1 MFDTIEISRIVALQS
16 KSYALLRWFGEN
28 IGAGGFSFTVS
39 HDAAT
44 VGGAASDWLK
54 RNAHSLPADL
64 RVGENDREAFAC
76 LFASYLTTSFTLVE
90 DAPPTYRSRT
100 GCYCVFCRRLRSV
113 SALRVRTPDK
123 KAGSKAAEM
132 KRLYV
137 SGLAA
142 EQETPL
148 GGEALT
154 TLLVDRDLAPAVSYA
169 TYAQELIR
177 RSRFVS
183 QGEGVLVLWREIAW
197 TNGKLSKRFALSAD
211 AAMQSEAKIAAAL
224 TAAA

>member
-1 MFDTIEISRIVALQS
+1 MFDTNEITRIVGLQS
-16 KSYALLRWFGEN
+16 KSYTLLKWFGEN
-28 IGAGGFSFTVS
+28 VGAGGFSFTVS
-39 HDAAT
+39 HGASSVGEAAT
-44 VGGAASDWLK
+44 EWLL
-54 RNAHSLPADL
+54 RNAHSLPADS
-64 RVGENDREAFAC
+64 RPDENDWNEFGC

-90 DAPPTYRSRT
+90 DAAPTYRSRT

-123 KAGSKAAEM
+123 KAGGKAMEM

-142 EQETPL
+142 EQDTPL
-148 GGEALT
+148 AGDALT
-154 TLLVDRDLAPAVSYA
+154 ALLADRDLAPAVSYA
-169 TYAQELIR
+169 TYGQELIR

-197 TNGKLSKRFALSAD
+197 INGKLNKRFALSAD
-211 AAMQSEAKIAAAL
+211 AILASEKTVAAAIIAAA
-224 TAAA
+224 